1 MHSPN
6 PGARLVAHPEQPSP
20 PRPARPFSWLPRFRF
35 SLKWLLIAVT
45 VLAVLCALA
54 VLFGGFLDMVVFA
67 VIFSLLPTP
76 LVICA
81 IFARRDVQ
89 AFAIGALV
97 PWFTLIVW
105 IQTMWFVSTIL
116 YLLFLPLLCGSVAV
130 VTRRWISR
138 FGQ

>member
-1 MHSPN
+1 
-6 PGARLVAHPEQPSP
+6 V
-20 PRPARPFSWLPRFRF
+20 RPFAWLPRFRF
-35 SLKWLLIAVT
+35 SLKWLLVT
-45 VLAVLCALA
+45 VTAVA
-54 VLFGGFLDMVVFA
+54 VLFGLVIVFGDFLDMVVFA
-67 VIFSLLPTP
+67 MVFSVLPTP

-105 IQTMWFVSTIL
+105 IRTMWFVTLMI
-116 YLLFLPLLCGSVAV
+116 YLLLLPVICGIVAV
-130 VTRRWISR
+130 VTRRWLSR